1 MEWMFVMRAVCSPTE
16 SVLMALREVWKSG
29 WMNIGE
35 MCVAMRVCAA
45 FKALEGRPPLYGMP
59 ESPAMA
65 MRMVMRTAC
74 AVLNEI
80 MVVAMFRGVDF
91 L

>member
-16 SVLMALREVWKSG
+16 RVLMALREVWKSG
-29 WMNIGE
+29 WMYIGE

-65 MRMVMRTAC
+65 MRTAISR
-74 AVLNEI
+74 AWDVLNGI
-80 MVVAMFRGVDF
+80 MVVTMC
-91 L
+91 